1 MSTTTE
7 RIQRLLQPPD
17 SELARAS
24 GLSYL
29 NASFPSVDSLSGL
42 SEVASTSES
51 NAQALQHDLSESQSR
66 VDILLAQT
74 RSSAQSLSSQAA
86 QFADQYHELQDDLG
100 QLSEQL
106 LSMNSGADRPPTLL
120 EDIEAS
126 HRKLAEL
133 QTIKEYVQ
141 VIRHSLELRE
151 AAVAQMRDRNRA
163 TAIGQ
168 PSVTQFARL
177 QDFVSQVTAACSATE
192 EGPANQAL
200 HLVTMLNDLLERT
213 WADIKHVLF
222 ETLTEASEKMQWPS
236 AVNYASVSVEERG
249 AFEKA
254 FVDLIN
260 LQLQGDNLH
269 KSTNPKGS
277 RPLASQSPYPLEALL
292 RPIALRFKYHFDS
305 TRQTNKLDKPEWFFT
320 HILNTAHDHRSFMQT
335 IIQRLFQSTK
345 YKQIDAWQEFIV
357 LLLTL
362 PTRKLERTIP
372 LILSHPPLLAHTIY
386 QSLSFDSALL
396 EEGFK
401 YETTMGASQRGISTW
416 PGLSDV
422 ILGKREWFQV
432 WLEAEQRF
440 MEEQYQDIVTASDA
454 WTIAHDEKEDEER
467 RLQTELK
474 PTNSARR
481 IKALVEQVTD
491 RYSPLPNFGQKTRFL
506 VAVQLPILEQYHG
519 RIASSLT
526 AFEGFSSA
534 LIRAVPGA
542 ISVSLGGQAD
552 ASVKVDTARL
562 TSGPEGLSRLC
573 KAYLS
578 TKYVQHAMDSWGEEV
593 FFLELWS
600 KINEN
605 AQLRSQA
612 NAVDALPTADS
623 DTSIPADTIFEE
635 LISQYSLLAERAE
648 GVIVQQVCG
657 EVESRLR
664 AHFGHSQSQS
674 RGLDQDSGDDI
685 RLAQTLLQPISL
697 LSSDLTVIRSLLPD
711 VVAVN
716 LFRKI
721 SSRLSDHILQRQI
734 LYRGHISLQEGREL
748 MAESELWVETVS
760 AAMGLPRTRAEVPWR
775 QFVQAARLVGADNV
789 QPLFRASSTSSD
801 EDWGEM
807 IIGVVGMDEMP
818 RDEVMRVV
826 HTRTDVRRS

>member
-1 MSTTTE
+1 MTSTTE
-7 RIQRLLQPPD
+7 RIQHLLQPPD
-17 SELARAS
+17 SEFARAS
-24 GLSYL
+24 ALAYL
-29 NASFPSVDSLSGL
+29 NASFPSIDSLSAL
-42 SEVASTSES
+42 SEVASTSKS
-51 NAQALQHDLSESQSR
+51 NAHSLHHDLSESRSR

-86 QFADQYHELQDDLG
+86 QFANQYHELQDDLG

-163 TAIGQ
+163 STIGQ
-168 PSVTQFARL
+168 SSITQFAKL

-192 EGPANQAL
+192 DGPAHQAL
-200 HLVTMLNDLLERT
+200 HLVSMLNDLLEKT

-222 ETLTEASEKMQWPS
+222 ETLIEASEKIKWPS
-236 AVNYASVSVEERG
+236 AVNYASVSVEERA
-249 AFEKA
+249 AFEKS
-254 FVDLIN
+254 FVDLVN
-260 LQLQGDNLH
+260 LQLQGDKLRKPIDSATLQN
-269 KSTNPKGS
+269 
-277 RPLASQSPYPLEALL
+277 PYPLEALL

-345 YKQIDAWQEFIV
+345 YKPVDAWQEFVV

-362 PTRKLERTIP
+362 PSRKLERTIP

-386 QSLSFDSALL
+386 QSLSFDAALL

-401 YETTMGASQRGISTW
+401 YETTTGASQRGITTW

-422 ILGKREWFQV
+422 ILGKKEWFQV

-440 MEEQYQDIVTASDA
+440 MEEQYHDIVTASDA
-454 WTIAHDEKEDEER
+454 WTIAQDEKHDDENR
-467 RLQTELK
+467 PAQIELK

-491 RYSPLPNFGQKTRFL
+491 RYSPLPNFSQKTRFL

-534 LIRAVPGA
+534 LIRAVPGT

-600 KINEN
+600 KINES
-605 AQLRSQA
+605 AKLRSQVD
-612 NAVDALPTADS
+612 AVDALPTADS
-623 DTSIPADTIFEE
+623 ENADTIFEE

-664 AHFGHSQSQS
+664 AHFGHTQSHSHESNQ
-674 RGLDQDSGDDI
+674 DDI

-697 LSSDLTVIRSLLPD
+697 ISSDLKVIRSLLPD

-734 LYRGHISLQEGREL
+734 LYRGHISLPEGREL

-760 AAMGLPRTRAEVPWR
+760 AAMGLPRARAEVPWR
-775 QFVQAARLVGADNV
+775 HFVQAARLVGADDV
-789 QPLFRASSTSSD
+789 QALFQASGTSSD
-801 EDWGEM
+801 DEWGKV
-807 IIGVVGMDEMP
+807 IVGVVGMDEMP

-826 HTRTDVRRS
+826 HTRTDIRRS